1 MPRPP
6 RVKFDEDGRRCPV
19 NLQKLRRLP
28 ECGIFDRDQLPFH
41 PVNPE
46 PPPEPPPDDPFK
58 PRLGP
63 ALPGPFSERLVPDQ
77 PERPNPVFPGRGELV
92 GGATGPGSQFSAP
105 RLPQDETNTLVRGS
119 GRVLHEEYHLG
130 QDPRG
135 YHSVPTEV
143 QGGDTL
149 VRRTGSLNFRN
160 EEAGRVIQDLDSVF
174 ELSARVT
181 REMESAMI
189 ETAERAPPAP
199 RQPLEDPRTAR
210 EFRSFRRPAR
220 VEPMGAGAQVR
231 TIGESSGA
239 VSAPGLRQRPSG
251 VVRRG
256 MRNVDLELGEVPGG
270 DVRGALAGQK
280 RRGDYFELEQGEAR
294 YRAQVPRP
302 RSSLPQR
309 SAQLSR
315 NIALA
320 TQSAKRMRSSLE
332 QRAAGIM
339 QDIRATTTRRFGQG
353 YERVVSDTPGIRRA
367 QIASGER
374 AVGGGTPIEIEMT
387 APLPPVTEDI
397 TGLRDIDLGERP
409 FERVTDAPTV
419 VGRRAPTL
427 SFQER
432 LATARGGFS
441 ELSAR
446 RVAGGTAAAGA
457 GFLAGMGVAE
467 LMGGTD
473 YTHNRFANAAIV
485 GGASGAAGDVF
496 GRTAAAIGVKTF
508 GTAATDAAAYT
519 AARASTAILRGGA
532 EGLLIGAAT
541 APLDMLLNDAL
552 TNAGWS
558 HGAANVTSSTA
569 VGLGTTAAI
578 GAISLAAAPETL
590 GMSLVV
596 GGVATAASAIFSWFS
611 GHSQDEKERHEREQQ
626 AAARANVVST
636 ANARKALIAS
646 LPRHGFDIDAAIEA
660 YPSRDLLGEDQD
672 TWTPFYANAKTLF
685 VPRPSNAP
693 APTPGSGQSA
703 TGDQKRLNDLFAKHI
718 LHSLISRVCVGGAG
732 CEDLI
737 ARDLGELT
745 EEEVSFLNEKTGETW
760 RPQADMQ
767 VEMSV
772 QELKYTDERV
782 VNAKA
787 AMRDAWNNEQKLPSQ
802 LDQYLVQTAY
812 LDASFEEEFRTAIK
826 VDAQDRVIDAY
837 VKNQTKL
844 EQMPPSI
851 REAAGYDTDFAVA
864 MDAYYTD
871 IESSASQLEVT
882 VQQLIELQGLSG
894 ESQRTRYE
902 GMQFDR
908 VKEQTDVVQSA
919 GELAEEQDAVR
930 QAGFYDID
938 QAFLETDPTAIDS
951 WHPSDSQILQAH
963 AAGMNLNQYVDYM
976 HELAKGE
983 AGDFRNLPTYNE
995 DQLRMYGIQD
1005 RDHFFD
1011 ELALAYGEGAG
1022 PQMYDYDPATRTF
1035 IPKTGRQILPN
1046 HDDANRFLS
1055 EYTPAYLTRAREQY
1069 ADLVHGVNEE
1079 NQARIDAYNTNL
1091 LQELTAYG
1099 DRYNEMVR
1107 SENDYIM
1114 SHGVDRDLLHYNV
1127 RDAYLRNRIEYNP
1140 LSDSLPA
1147 RDRATVDE
1155 SIVSQPASRGRR
1167 VQDVHEQAASR
1178 YGLSVT
1184 QYRQLKTNVG
1194 EKNLQGAPRERIAQ
1208 EVADIKGVDV
1218 SEVTVP

>member
-6 RVKFDEDGRRCPV
+6 RVKFDEDGKRCTV

-41 PVNPE
+41 PVNPPE
-46 PPPEPPPDDPFK
+46 PPEPPPADPFK
-58 PRLGP
+58 PRRGP

-77 PERPNPVFPGRGELV
+77 PERPNPVFPGRGQLV

-135 YHSVPTEV
+135 YHSLPMEV

-149 VRRTGSLNFRN
+149 IRRTGPLNFRN
-160 EEAGRVIQDLDSVF
+160 EEAGRVIQDLDSIM
-174 ELSARVT
+174 ELTSRSWVSQHVIREIERVV
-181 REMESAMI
+181 I
-189 ETAERAPPAP
+189 ETSELAPPAP
-199 RQPLEDPRTAR
+199 RAPLEDPRTAR
-210 EFRSFRRPAR
+210 EFRSSRAPAR
-220 VEPMGAGAQVR
+220 IEPMGAAAQVR

-251 VVRRG
+251 VIRRG
-256 MRNVDLELGEVPGG
+256 MRNVDIEMGELPGG
-270 DVRGALAGQK
+270 DVRGALVGQ
-280 RRGDYFELEQGEAR
+280 RQNRDYFELEQGEAR
-294 YRAQVPRP
+294 YRVQVPRP
-302 RSSLPQR
+302 RTSLPR
-309 SAQLSR
+309 
-315 NIALA
+315 
-320 TQSAKRMRSSLE
+320 
-332 QRAAGIM
+332 RAARLSSPISRRRNNDVKAFLKKQAAEFV
-339 QDIRATTTRRFGQG
+339 QDIRAGTTRRFGQG
-353 YERVVSDTPGIRRA
+353 YERIVSDTPGIRRA

-374 AVGGGTPIEIEMT
+374 AIGGGMPIEIEMT

-397 TGLRDIDLGERP
+397 TGLRDIDLSERP

-419 VGRRAPTL
+419 IGRRAPTL
-427 SFQER
+427 TFQER
-432 LATARGGFS
+432 LATARGGFR

-446 RVAGGTAAAGA
+446 NVAGGTAAAGA

-467 LMGGTD
+467 LMGGKE

-485 GGASGAAGDVF
+485 GGTAGAAGDVF
-496 GRTAAAIGVKTF
+496 GRTAGMIAVKTF
-508 GTAATDAAAYT
+508 GAAASDAAVYG
-519 AARASTAILRGGA
+519 AARASTAVLRGGA
-532 EGLLIGAAT
+532 EGLIIGAAT

-569 VGLGTTAAI
+569 VGIGTTAII
-578 GAISLAAAPETL
+578 GGIALAAAPETL
-590 GMSLVV
+590 GLSLVV
-596 GGVATAASAIFSWFS
+596 GGVATAASAIFSWAT

-646 LPRHGFDIDAAIEA
+646 LPRHDFDIDAAIEA
-660 YPSRDLLGEDQD
+660 YQSRDLLGEDQD
-672 TWTPFYANAKTLF
+672 TWTSFYANAKTLF
-685 VPRPSNAP
+685 VPRPSNTP
-693 APTPGSGQSA
+693 APTPGSGESA

-718 LHSLISRVCVGGAG
+718 MHSLISRVCVGGAG
-732 CEDLI
+732 CADLI
-737 ARDLGELT
+737 ARDPGELA
-745 EEEVSFLNEKTGETW
+745 EDEVSFLNEKTGETW

-772 QELKYTDERV
+772 QELQYTDERIK
-782 VNAKA
+782 NAKA

-837 VKNQTKL
+837 VNNQTKL

-851 REAAGYDTDFAVA
+851 RAAATYDGDFATA
-864 MDAYYTD
+864 MQAYYTD
-871 IESSASQLEVT
+871 MESSASQLEVT

-894 ESQRTRYE
+894 EAQRTRYE

-919 GELAEEQDAVR
+919 GQLAEEQDAVR
-930 QAGFYDID
+930 LAGFYDID
-938 QAFLETDPTAIDS
+938 QAFLETDPTAVDS

-963 AAGMNLNQYVDYM
+963 AAGMNLNQYVAYM
-976 HELAKGE
+976 HELAKGD

-995 DQLRMYGIQD
+995 DQLRMFGIID
-1005 RDHFFD
+1005 RDHFYD
-1011 ELALAYGEGAG
+1011 ELALAYGEGSG

-1035 IPKTGRQILPN
+1035 TPKTGRQLLPN
-1046 HDDANRFLS
+1046 HDEANRFVS
-1055 EYTPAYLTRAREQY
+1055 EYTPEYLTRAREQY
-1069 ADLVHGVNEE
+1069 ADLVHGVNGE

-1099 DRYNEMVR
+1099 DRYNEMVQ
-1107 SENDYIM
+1107 SENEYILT
-1114 SHGVDRDLLHYNV
+1114 HALDRDLLYYNV
-1127 RDAYLRNRIEYNP
+1127 REAYLRNRIEYNP
-1140 LSDSLPA
+1140 ISDALPA
-1147 RDRATVDE
+1147 RDRATVDG
-1155 SIVSQPASRGRR
+1155 SIVSQP
-1167 VQDVHEQAASR
+1167 
-1178 YGLSVT
+1178 
-1184 QYRQLKTNVG
+1184 
-1194 EKNLQGAPRERIAQ
+1194 RERIAP
-1208 EVADIKGVDV
+1208 EVADIEGADV
-1218 SEVTVP
+1218 AEVTVP

>member
-1 MPRPP
+1 MLKLKHKMPRPP
-6 RVKFDEDGRRCPV
+6 LLKFDEDGKRCPV

-41 PVNPE
+41 PVNP
-46 PPPEPPPDDPFK
+46 PAPPEPPPDDPFK
-58 PRLGP
+58 PRRGP

-77 PERPNPVFPGRGELV
+77 PERPNPIFPGRGELV

-105 RLPQDETNTLVRGS
+105 RLPQDETNSLVRGS

-130 QDPRG
+130 RDPRG
-135 YHSVPTEV
+135 YHSVPSEL

-160 EEAGRVIQDLDSVF
+160 EEADRVIQDLDSIMD
-174 ELSARVT
+174 LSDLVT

-189 ETAERAPPAP
+189 ETAGRAPPAP

-210 EFRSFRRPAR
+210 EFRSFRRPSR
-220 VEPMGAGAQVR
+220 
-231 TIGESSGA
+231 ESSGA
-239 VSAPGLRQRPSG
+239 ISAPSLRQRPSG
-251 VVRRG
+251 VIRSG
-256 MRNVDLELGEVPGG
+256 MRNVDIELGEVPSG

-280 RRGDYFELEQGEAR
+280 RRGEYFELDQEETR

-309 SAQLSR
+309 SAQLAR
-315 NIALA
+315 NIYLA
-320 TQSAKRMRSSLE
+320 TQSAKRMRLSLE

-339 QDIRATTTRRFGQG
+339 QDIRATTTRSFGQG
-353 YERVVSDTPGIRRA
+353 YERVVSDAPGIRRA

-374 AVGGGTPIEIEMT
+374 AIGGGTPIEIEMT
-387 APLPPVTEDI
+387 TPLPPVTEDV
-397 TGLRDIDLGERP
+397 TGLRDIDLSERP

-419 VGRRAPTL
+419 IGRRPPIL

-432 LATARGGFS
+432 LATARGGFR

-446 RVAGGTAAAGA
+446 NVAGGTAAAGA
-457 GFLAGMGVAE
+457 GFLTGMGVAE

-485 GGASGAAGDVF
+485 GGTSGASGDVF
-496 GRTAAAIGVKTF
+496 GRTAAAIGVKTL
-508 GTAATDAAAYT
+508 GTAATAAEYT
-519 AARASTAILRGGA
+519 AARAATAVLRGGA
-532 EGLLIGAAT
+532 EGLVIGAAT
-541 APLDMLLNDAL
+541 APLDLLLNDAL
-552 TNAGWS
+552 VNAGWS
-558 HGAANVTSSTA
+558 HGAAGVTSSTA
-569 VGLGTTAAI
+569 VGLGTTAII
-578 GAISLAAAPETL
+578 GAMSLAAAPETL
-590 GMSLVV
+590 GLSLVV

-626 AAARANVVST
+626 EAARANVVST
-636 ANARKALIAS
+636 ANARKALLAS

-672 TWTPFYANAKTLF
+672 TWTSFYANANTLF

-693 APTPGSGQSA
+693 APTPGSGESA

-718 LHSLISRVCVGGAG
+718 MHSLISRVCVGGAG
-732 CEDLI
+732 CADLI
-737 ARDLGELT
+737 ARDPGALT
-745 EEEVSFLNEKTGETW
+745 DDEVSFLNEKTGETW

-772 QELKYTDERV
+772 QELQYTNERIT
-782 VNAKA
+782 NAKI

-812 LDASFEEEFRTAIK
+812 LDASFEEQFRTAIK
-826 VDAQDRVIDAY
+826 LDAQDRVIDAY
-837 VKNQTKL
+837 IRNQTKL

-851 REAAGYDTDFAVA
+851 REAAGYDTDFQTA

-871 IESSASQLEVT
+871 MESSASQLEVT
-882 VQQLIELQGLSG
+882 VQQLIELQGISG
-894 ESQRTRYE
+894 EAQRTRYE

-963 AAGMNLNQYVDYM
+963 AVGMNLNQYVDYM
-976 HELAKGE
+976 HELANGE

-1022 PQMYDYDPATRTF
+1022 PQMYDYNPETRTF
-1035 IPKTGRQILPN
+1035 TPKTGRQLLPN
-1046 HDDANRFLS
+1046 HDEANRFVS

-1069 ADLVHGVNEE
+1069 ANLVHGVNAD
-1079 NQARIDAYNTNL
+1079 NQARIDAYNSNL

-1099 DRYNEMVR
+1099 DKYNEMVR

-1114 SHGVDRDLLHYNV
+1114 SHGLDRDLLHYNV
-1127 RDAYLRNRIEYNP
+1127 RDAYIRNRIEYNP

-1167 VQDVHEQAASR
+1167 VQDVHEKAASR

-1194 EKNLQGAPRERIAQ
+1194 QKNLQGAPRERIAQ

>member
-6 RVKFDEDGRRCPV
+6 RVKFDEDGKRCPV

-41 PVNPE
+41 PVNPPAPPE
-46 PPPEPPPDDPFK
+46 PPPVPPEPPPDDPFK
-58 PRLGP
+58 PRRGP
-63 ALPGPFSERLVPDQ
+63 ALPDPFSDRLVPDQ
-77 PERPNPVFPGRGELV
+77 LERPNPVFPGRGELV

-119 GRVLHEEYHLG
+119 GRVLYEEYHLG
-130 QDPRG
+130 RDPRG
-135 YHSVPTEV
+135 YHSIPSEL

-160 EEAGRVIQDLDSVF
+160 EEADRVIQDLDSIMD
-174 ELSARVT
+174 LTDLVT
-181 REMESAMI
+181 REMESAMV
-189 ETAERAPPAP
+189 ETAGRAPPAP

-210 EFRSFRRPAR
+210 EFRSFRRPSR
-220 VEPMGAGAQVR
+220 
-231 TIGESSGA
+231 ESSGA
-239 VSAPGLRQRPSG
+239 ISAPSLRQRPSG
-251 VVRRG
+251 VIRRG
-256 MRNVDLELGEVPGG
+256 MRNVDIELGEVPGG

-280 RRGDYFELEQGEAR
+280 RRGEYFELDQGETR

-309 SAQLSR
+309 SAQLAR
-315 NIALA
+315 NIYLA
-320 TQSAKRMRSSLE
+320 TQSAKRMRLSLE

-339 QDIRATTTRRFGQG
+339 QDIRATTTRSFGQG
-353 YERVVSDTPGIRRA
+353 YERVVSDVPGIRRA

-374 AVGGGTPIEIEMT
+374 AIGGGTPIEIEMT
-387 APLPPVTEDI
+387 TPLPPVTEDI
-397 TGLRDIDLGERP
+397 TGLRDIELGESP
-409 FERVTDAPTV
+409 FERVTDTPTV
-419 VGRRAPTL
+419 IGRRPPVL

-432 LATARGGFS
+432 LATARGGFR

-446 RVAGGTAAAGA
+446 NVAGGTAAAGA

-473 YTHNRFANAAIV
+473 YTHNRFANAAII
-485 GGASGAAGDVF
+485 GGTSGASGDVF
-496 GRTAAAIGVKTF
+496 GRTAAAIGVKTL
-508 GTAATDAAAYT
+508 GTAATAAEYT
-519 AARASTAILRGGA
+519 AARAATAVLRGGA
-532 EGLLIGAAT
+532 EGLVIGAAT
-541 APLDMLLNDAL
+541 APLDLLLNDAL
-552 TNAGWS
+552 VNAGWS
-558 HGAANVTSSTA
+558 HGAAGVTSSTA
-569 VGLGTTAAI
+569 VGLGTTAII
-578 GAISLAAAPETL
+578 GGISLAAAPETL
-590 GMSLVV
+590 GLSLVV

-626 AAARANVVST
+626 EAARANVVST
-636 ANARKALIAS
+636 ANARKALLAS

-672 TWTPFYANAKTLF
+672 TWTSFYANAKTLF

-693 APTPGSGQSA
+693 APTPGSGESA

-718 LHSLISRVCVGGAG
+718 MHSLISRVCVGGAG
-732 CEDLI
+732 CADLI
-737 ARDLGELT
+737 ARDPGALT
-745 EEEVSFLNEKTGETW
+745 DDEVSFLNEKTGETW

-772 QELKYTDERV
+772 QELQYTNERIT
-782 VNAKA
+782 NAKI

-812 LDASFEEEFRTAIK
+812 LDSSFEEQFRTAIK
-826 VDAQDRVIDAY
+826 LDAQDRVIDAY
-837 VKNQTKL
+837 IINQTKL

-851 REAAGYDTDFAVA
+851 REAAGYDSDFQTA

-871 IESSASQLEVT
+871 MESSASQLEVT

-894 ESQRTRYE
+894 DAQRTRYE

-938 QAFLETDPTAIDS
+938 QAFLETDPTAIES

-1011 ELALAYGEGAG
+1011 ELAIVYGEGAG
-1022 PQMYDYDPATRTF
+1022 PQMYDYNPETRTF
-1035 IPKTGRQILPN
+1035 TPKTGRQLLPN
-1046 HDDANRFLS
+1046 HDEANRFVS

-1069 ADLVHGVNEE
+1069 ADLVHGVNAE
-1079 NQARIDAYNTNL
+1079 NQSRIDAYNSNL
-1091 LQELTAYG
+1091 LKELTAYG
-1099 DRYNEMVR
+1099 NKYNEMVR

-1114 SHGVDRDLLHYNV
+1114 SHGLDRDLLHYNV

-1155 SIVSQPASRGRR
+1155 SIVSQPASRERP
-1167 VQDVHEQAASR
+1167 VQDVHEKAASR

-1194 EKNLQGAPRERIAQ
+1194 QKKLQGASRERIAQ
-1208 EVADIKGVDV
+1208 EVADIKHVDV

>member
-1 MPRPP
+1 
-6 RVKFDEDGRRCPV
+6 
-19 NLQKLRRLP
+19 
-28 ECGIFDRDQLPFH
+28 
-41 PVNPE
+41 
-46 PPPEPPPDDPFK
+46 
-58 PRLGP
+58 
-63 ALPGPFSERLVPDQ
+63 
-77 PERPNPVFPGRGELV
+77 VFPGRGQLV

-105 RLPQDETNTLVRGS
+105 RLPQDETNALVRGS

-130 QDPRG
+130 RDPRG
-135 YHSVPTEV
+135 YHSVPTET

-160 EEAGRVIQDLDSVF
+160 EEADRVIQDLDSIMD
-174 ELSARVT
+174 LSDLVT

-189 ETAERAPPAP
+189 ETAGRAPPAP

-210 EFRSFRRPAR
+210 EFRSFRRPSR
-220 VEPMGAGAQVR
+220 
-231 TIGESSGA
+231 ESSGA
-239 VSAPGLRQRPSG
+239 ISAPSLRRRPSS
-251 VVRRG
+251 VIQSG
-256 MRNVDLELGEVPGG
+256 MRNVDIELGEVPGG

-280 RRGDYFELEQGEAR
+280 RRGEYFELEQGETR

-309 SAQLSR
+309 SAQLAH
-315 NIALA
+315 NIYLA
-320 TQSAKRMRSSLE
+320 TQSAKRMRLSLE

-339 QDIRATTTRRFGQG
+339 QDIRATTTRSFGQG

-374 AVGGGTPIEIEMT
+374 AIGGGTPIEIEMT
-387 APLPPVTEDI
+387 TPLPPVTEDI
-397 TGLRDIDLGERP
+397 TGLRDIELGESP

-419 VGRRAPTL
+419 IGRRPPIL

-432 LATARGGFS
+432 LATARGGFR

-446 RVAGGTAAAGA
+446 NVAGGTGAAGA
-457 GFLAGMGVAE
+457 GFLAGMGVAG

-485 GGASGAAGDVF
+485 GGTSGASGDVF
-496 GRTAAAIGVKTF
+496 GRTAAAIGVKTL
-508 GTAATDAAAYT
+508 GTAATAAEYT
-519 AARASTAILRGGA
+519 AARAATAVLRGGA
-532 EGLLIGAAT
+532 EGLFIGAAT
-541 APLDMLLNDAL
+541 APLDLLLNDAL
-552 TNAGWS
+552 VNAGWS
-558 HGAANVTSSTA
+558 HGAAGVTSSTA
-569 VGLGTTAAI
+569 VGLGTTAII
-578 GAISLAAAPETL
+578 GGISLAAAPETL
-590 GMSLVV
+590 GLSLVV

-636 ANARKALIAS
+636 ANARKALLAS

-672 TWTPFYANAKTLF
+672 TWTSFYTNAKTLF

-693 APTPGSGQSA
+693 APTPGSGESA

-718 LHSLISRVCVGGAG
+718 MHSLISRVCVGGAG
-732 CEDLI
+732 CADLI
-737 ARDLGELT
+737 ARDPGALT
-745 EEEVSFLNEKTGETW
+745 DDEVSFLNDKTGETW

-772 QELKYTDERV
+772 QELQYTNERIA
-782 VNAKA
+782 NAKV

-812 LDASFEEEFRTAIK
+812 LDASFEEQFRTAIK
-826 VDAQDRVIDAY
+826 LDAQDRVIDAY
-837 VKNQTKL
+837 ISNQTKL

-851 REAAGYDTDFAVA
+851 REAATYDTDFTVA

-871 IESSASQLEVT
+871 MESSASQLEVT

-894 ESQRTRYE
+894 EAQRTRYE

-963 AAGMNLNQYVDYM
+963 AAGMNLNQYVEYM

-1011 ELALAYGEGAG
+1011 ELALVYGEGAG
-1022 PQMYDYDPATRTF
+1022 PQMYDYNPETRTF
-1035 IPKTGRQILPN
+1035 TPKTGRQLLPN
-1046 HDDANRFLS
+1046 HDEANRFVS

-1069 ADLVHGVNEE
+1069 ADLVHGVNAE
-1079 NQARIDAYNTNL
+1079 NQARIDAYNSNL

-1099 DRYNEMVR
+1099 DRYNEMVQ

-1114 SHGVDRDLLHYNV
+1114 SHGLDRDLLHYNV
-1127 RDAYLRNRIEYNP
+1127 RDAYIRNRIEYNP

-1155 SIVSQPASRGRR
+1155 SIVSQPTSRGRR

-1194 EKNLQGAPRERIAQ
+1194 QKKLQGASRERIAQ